1 MLIEFFSREC
11 FQLLLSPP
19 ELEWVEFDFDTNQ
32 TLDNKILKRAA
43 DLHSFKWLCHLVFNY
58 CLSITI
64 ECVFPFYSMDAA
76 LFNSYRGIECCPNL
90 RNNRRKSILEKNTHL
105 GKRTNV
111 AANNLHGPIDIRY

>member
-1 MLIEFFSREC
+1 MEDLTGNADRVFSREC

-43 DLHSFKWLCHLVFNY
+43 DLPSFKWHCHLVFNY

-64 ECVFPFYSMDAA
+64 ECVVSLLLYGRSA
-76 LFNSYRGIECCPNL
+76 LQ
-90 RNNRRKSILEKNTHL
+90 
-105 GKRTNV
+105 
-111 AANNLHGPIDIRY
+111 